1 MYDINK
7 VVSVEVR
14 SAELDVLNSEEL
26 RKISLGKYE
35 NELLEYEK
43 TNSSGMTSKIYFDPK
58 YGTIDYRQICS
69 VCFEKHENCVGHI
82 GHLEFTLPLFNPLFY
97 KDVYDLLGLVC
108 LNCYHVCCSEDTIF
122 LLKHIYQLRALNEI
136 ESSSGIS
143 CKTNYDRQYVVGKI
157 EELYRKIC
165 EQEGLISGK
174 EFEGTN
180 YANQADGQDYINLS
194 DAPNTKDEDEKT
206 HQKDDVQLNVKKIKE
221 KIKKFNFD
229 ASKLAFES
237 NYNYEEYLKL
247 IKTLKVLMKRNGR
260 CPICKFKRNISA
272 RMSQKRDTI
281 NFVGMYLQN
290 SFLKKYMKEEKKR
303 GKGEDPSVGGE
314 EELEEMVERE
324 EEGENIY
331 GSRNEMMNAP
341 DDIGISPSVQVG
353 QAYDA
358 SEASPSLADGGGTP
372 TRDNFPGT
380 TFNYRKQ
387 NVKEKTTVR
396 LFSFQVIDLLGKIFK
411 KNDKDIMNLLYPF
424 TKRDGHKVFFLHDMG
439 ISANRFRVKLRG
451 IHKKSK
457 MLNVLNKFNAL
468 LNLCIRAKKEI
479 DFEELM
485 EKNKKDLQLY
495 KEMFSL
501 FSIRMKYKF
510 NVEIM
515 DDDTEIT
522 KVDFLKGYDLIY
534 RNKSAYIN
542 VLFSNLQVAMNT
554 FFDNSFSAYLSN
566 AKMSNQGLKEIL
578 DKKEG
583 ILRKNIMGKRVN
595 NCARTVI
602 SPDTFIETNQIGVP
616 LEFAKKLTMDEC
628 ITESNL
634 DYVKRLIL
642 NGPDVYPGALSYRDA
657 RGNVFKLPSEY
668 EKREHIVRLLE
679 KMDLKKQCAT
689 MVLHRHAR
697 DGDIVIMNRQPT
709 LHKFSIMAHYIK
721 IFQKE
726 KVFRLNYVNCSSY
739 NADFDGDEMN
749 LHLLQTP
756 HARSEASHLMNSDF
770 LFTSFKDGSPL
781 RGLAQ
786 DFILGGL
793 HLTSLETFLDY
804 DEYCN
809 LLQCALNCL
818 LSRKDC
824 FFFEKSRSS
833 NSTWKI
839 RNHSYLDP
847 YAVVLN
853 RTHFTIVT
861 EEPTILFPR
870 KLWTGKQLIT
880 SILKTIIDKVAM
892 ETYNQRKDNEF
903 MQNYKGINYYAKAKT
918 DPSLWSFDPIN
929 ECEVIIKNSELLQ
942 GVLDKLHF
950 GASSNSFVHLCY
962 ELFGPKIAAV
972 ILDCF
977 GRLFISFLQLRG
989 TSLSLFDFIL
999 KKDARE
1005 EKINIRKRISFTGF
1019 YLQNLFTHSIA
1030 KALNAD
1036 VNEMSAYSRGKLNSY
1051 RQNNDLFANNLYE
1064 LYKRRSD
1071 FINDFVG
1078 GEFGEKILL
1087 TGKGKK
1093 ENVMSRE
1100 THQREEEEKKLSSS
1114 VEKLNSSVEKLPS
1127 SEEKI
1132 PPSEEQLDIKEEAY
1146 FSALLHKE
1154 IQNLLAAHPGEGT
1167 PNSSPS
1173 SLVECALERMAST
1186 HPNGGNDASS
1196 DQEDEGDNAIKY
1208 AKGVKEEVP
1217 QNMRSAL
1224 VKKLFRSLS
1233 EPHFMDS
1240 PNFIG
1245 DKATRVIEKVVRFL
1259 KKANCSRRLK
1269 VYILFEL
1276 FQNKSVMKHFPA
1288 LASCVN
1294 DLSHNVSNEE
1304 ILHHVLSSVSADRAQ
1319 VQPDQSDQP
1328 KQMENGVVAQEMVSK
1343 FLRLLQDMENGRGF
1357 EENSEEDQEEREGYD
1372 GEGYDGEG
1380 YDGERYDGER
1390 YESSPPCMN
1399 QHDEEMIRDSLKK
1412 SFPSFLLNEEIGN
1425 LSFNGK
1431 DHYYES
1437 YVNQKGTEEDTIF
1450 QFYNMKDIF
1459 NKLEFLIHTYF
1470 LQMRGDFDGLIDS
1483 LFQPYLCRVSS
1494 NTNNLISMENI
1505 MNKFLNNGFSNMI
1518 FTGAKGSKV
1527 NYAMICGMLDQQYL
1541 DGKRVPRMRSGKTL
1555 PSFHRYDYGARACG
1569 LITDCFLEGLRPQEY
1584 FFHCMSGREGL
1595 IDTAVKTA
1603 KSGYIQR
1610 CLVKCMESVI
1620 LHYDGTVRNEDNAII
1635 QFLYG
1640 EDGIDPSRISYLDTP
1655 KDLISNYHVAF
1666 SKYLLHDVVPK
1677 MERNER
1683 LFEGRDRTDHWGD
1696 DPIETQFSPYA
1707 YMGATSERFREKM
1720 HHTIANDLNLADCYN
1735 LPDDFDTQSA
1745 SLLKSKYFRSLCD
1758 PGESIGILVAQ
1769 SFGEPATQ
1777 MTLNTFHL
1785 AGTENVTMGIP
1796 RLKEIFLNSKLTS
1809 KPMIYVPI
1817 KMDER
1822 GSSGNDAKAVKSY
1835 INEIAEKILSTYK
1848 SICLSDVIYGVGVD
1862 RKLILRESGAK
1873 DAQMHSIQVVTRQGE
1888 DEQME
1893 GRQNIYTSVPEGDVQ
1908 ATKVMNALQN
1918 TQLSFEIQKE
1928 WNYEIVIQFEN
1939 LYHFCQINNHLTVQS
1954 ILSKAVSCVLYSV
1967 LNKIQESLL
1976 NYNMRYVHSFNHE
1989 HYDELFEF
1997 VCAKMQDEF
2006 NFSMQKLEYKNDED
2020 KINAKL
2026 KFMGSAGAGSTG
2038 QMDST
2043 VVRDENH
2050 IDEEDAYN
2058 NGGIGGPF
2066 GRNSNGEDTPRKYGN
2081 EEEEDGLSDHMDR
2094 NNMGM
2099 ENDNEDGGESNT
2111 DDDGQA
2117 EEKNDSN
2124 SRSSE
2129 SGEDG
2134 DQDSPSEEDKDYDE
2148 SERSEGDIEEE
2159 EVEAE
2164 EVEAEEVEGEEEENV
2179 QAEDEEQLEEDDDQV
2194 KDSTAFK
2201 GRAKR
2206 GENSDNESDVSNRD
2220 KFLSSVQR
2228 MTKNNSLVEGKE
2240 PSVGGKGRS
2249 PKLKAN
2255 GSPLSERST
2264 SAERLGE
2271 EVYTEE
2277 SGNQSD
2283 GHPGIVNSDGDVL
2296 SYRDDE
2302 NEANPENEEW
2312 EKKMAEDF
2320 ANLPYDYKNN
2330 VKLKN
2335 DSEEEDNHE
2344 RMGRENA
2351 STEKIKSENKK
2362 WVRNIIEKLKCSLL
2376 CFVKNISFSPV
2387 TWVLKFEIG
2396 WDINFFPHA
2405 IDFLSYVQ
2413 AELSKEIL
2421 FKVKDLNNPKV
2432 LKGKDITHS
2441 GAEYELQ
2448 IEGKNIF
2455 QLYNIKDT
2463 FIDKTKLYCN
2473 DIYTIVK
2480 TYGIEAGRLCITKE
2494 LKKVFEAYGIKIDF
2508 RHLSFISDFM
2518 THTGDLKSFSRH
2530 GLGCFRN
2537 VFHKMSFECATN
2549 FLTQGCVHN
2558 SVDYLSTAS
2567 SSLFFG
2573 KPIKVGTNVADIV
2586 THIEGSE

>member
-26 RKISLGKYE
+26 KKISMGKYE
-35 NELLEYEK
+35 NELLEYER
-43 TNSSGMTSKIYFDPK
+43 THSSGVTSTIYFDPK
-58 YGTIDYRQICS
+58 YGTVDYRQICS
-69 VCFEKHENCVGHI
+69 ICFEKHENCVGHI

-97 KDVYDLLGLVC
+97 KDLCDLLALVC
-108 LNCYHVCCSEDTIF
+108 FNCYHVCCSEDTIF

-136 ESSSGIS
+136 ESSNGIV
-143 CKTNYDRQYVVGKI
+143 CKRNYDKEYVIGKI
-157 EELYRKIC
+157 EKLYRRIC
-165 EQEGLISGK
+165 EQEGLGCSG
-174 EFEGTN
+174 EVDTTNCANNTDGHNYDNGT
-180 YANQADGQDYINLS
+180 DGKNHTHLD
-194 DAPNTKDEDEKT
+194 DAPNSAEEAEGT
-206 HQKDDVQLNVKKIKE
+206 HQKENDNPVNFKKMKE

-229 ASKLAFES
+229 ATKLAFQS
-237 NYNYEEYLKL
+237 NYNYEQYLQL
-247 IKTLKVLMKRNGR
+247 IKTLKVLMKRNER
-260 CPICKFKRNISA
+260 CPSCKFRRNIST
-272 RMSQKRDTI
+272 RMSQKRDTV
-281 NFVGMYLQN
+281 NFVGLYLQN
-290 SFLKKYMKEEKKR
+290 SFLKKYMKEWKKR
-303 GKGEDPSVGGE
+303 GQGEGPPVVGE
-314 EELEEMVERE
+314 EDLEEMVDRE
-324 EEGENIY
+324 EDGEGITTN
-331 GSRNEMMNAP
+331 G
-341 DDIGISPSVQVG
+341 DDSANVGHDAHYTVDADDAGDAFSVV
-353 QAYDA
+353 
-358 SEASPSLADGGGTP
+358 ADEGTP
-372 TRDNFPGT
+372 PRESFPEMVH
-380 TFNYRKQ
+380 NYKKQ
-387 NVKEKTTVR
+387 NVKEKSTVR
-396 LFSFQVIDLLGKIFK
+396 LFSFQLIDLLEKIFK
-411 KNDKDIMNLLYPF
+411 KNDREIMTLLYPF
-424 TKRDGHKVFFLHDMG
+424 TRRDGHKVFFLHDMG
-439 ISANRFRVKLRG
+439 ISANRFRVKMRG
-451 IHKKSK
+451 THKKTK
-457 MLNVLNKFNAL
+457 MITVLNKFNAL
-468 LNLCIRAKKEI
+468 LTLCISAKKEI
-479 DFEELM
+479 DFDDLL
-485 EKNKKDLQLY
+485 EKNKRELQLY

-501 FSIRMKYKF
+501 FSIRVKYKF
-510 NVEIM
+510 NTDIM
-515 DDDTEIT
+515 DDDTEMT
-522 KVDFLKGYDLIY
+522 KVDFLKSYDLIY

-542 VLFSNLQVAMNT
+542 ILFSNLQVAV
-554 FFDNSFSAYLSN
+554 NSFCDGAFAAHLPTG
-566 AKMSNQGLKEIL
+566 KLSNQGLREIL

-583 ILRKNIMGKRVN
+583 LLRKNIMGKRVN

-628 ITESNL
+628 ITENNL

-642 NGPDVYPGALSYRDA
+642 NGPDIYPGALSYRDA
-657 RGNVFKLPSEY
+657 RGNVFKLPNEY
-668 EKREHIVRLLE
+668 EKRENFVKQLE
-679 KMDLKKQCAT
+679 KMDLKKQSAT
-689 MVLHRHAR
+689 IVLHRHAR

-709 LHKFSIMAHYIK
+709 LHKFSIMAHYMK
-721 IFQKE
+721 IFQRE

-756 HARSEASHLMNSDF
+756 HARSEATHLMNSDF

-793 HLTSLETFLDY
+793 HLTSLETFLNY

-818 LSRKDC
+818 LSKKDC
-824 FFFEKSRSS
+824 FFFEKGRPTQGENTNTDKNTNRGENT
-833 NSTWKI
+833 NSGDDSPGRKRQSTQPRQTTWKI

-880 SILKTIIDKVAM
+880 SILKTIIDKVAI
-892 ETYNQRKDNEF
+892 ETYNQRRDNEF

-929 ECEVIIKNSELLQ
+929 ESEVIIKNSELLQ

-962 ELFGPKIAAV
+962 ELFGPKTAAV

-989 TSLSLFDFIL
+989 TSLSLYDFIL
-999 KKDARE
+999 KKDAKE
-1005 EKINIRKRISFTGF
+1005 EKRNIRKRISFTGF
-1019 YLQNLFTHSIA
+1019 YLQSLFTHAIG
-1030 KALNAD
+1030 KALNVD
-1036 VNEMSAYSRGKLNSY
+1036 VHEMNGYSRAKLSSY
-1051 RQNNDLFANNLYE
+1051 RENNDLFVNNLYD
-1064 LYKRRSD
+1064 LYRRRSD
-1071 FINDFVG
+1071 FIGDCQGENTHPIGKRSKRNDHSNQ
-1078 GEFGEKILL
+1078 
-1087 TGKGKK
+1087 TGQQ
-1093 ENVMSRE
+1093 E
-1100 THQREEEEKKLSSS
+1100 EEEEKL
-1114 VEKLNSSVEKLPS
+1114 
-1127 SEEKI
+1127 

-1146 FSALLHKE
+1146 FGALLNKE
-1154 IQNLLAAHPGEGT
+1154 IQHLLEERPGEEET
-1167 PNSSPS
+1167 PKLLTS
-1173 SLVECALERMAST
+1173 SLVQRMLEGMITTRSYEA
-1186 HPNGGNDASS
+1186 
-1196 DQEDEGDNAIKY
+1196 DEEEGTGQAE
-1208 AKGVKEEVP
+1208 VLTEEVP
-1217 QNMRSAL
+1217 CNLRKTL
-1224 VKKLFRSLS
+1224 VRKLFHSLS
-1233 EPHFMDS
+1233 EPRFMDR
-1240 PNFIG
+1240 PNFVG
-1245 DKATRVIEKVVRFL
+1245 DKATKVIEKVIRFL
-1259 KKANCSRRLK
+1259 KRANCSRRLK

-1276 FQNKSVMKHFPA
+1276 FQSKGVMKHFPA

-1294 DLSHNVSNEE
+1294 DLSHEVSNEE
-1304 ILHHVLSSVSADRAQ
+1304 ILHHVLSSVSEDRAKEE
-1319 VQPDQSDQP
+1319 PEQSGNATAT
-1328 KQMENGVVAQEMVSK
+1328 EEMLGQ
-1343 FLRLLQDMENGRGF
+1343 FLRLLEDMEDGCGF
-1357 EENSEEDQEEREGYD
+1357 EGNSEEDQENREP
-1372 GEGYDGEG
+1372 
-1380 YDGERYDGER
+1380 
-1390 YESSPPCMN
+1390 YEAPPPCMN
-1399 QHDEEMIRDSLKK
+1399 DHDEQMIRDCLKK
-1412 SFPSFLLNEEIGN
+1412 SFPSFLLNDEIGN

-1431 DHYYES
+1431 DHYYED
-1437 YVNQKGTEEDTIF
+1437 YVNQKGTEEDMIF
-1450 QFYNMKDIF
+1450 QFYNMKDVF
-1459 NKLEFLIHTYF
+1459 NKLEFLIQRYF

-1494 NTNNLISMENI
+1494 NTNNLISMENL

-1527 NYAMICGMLDQQYL
+1527 NYAMICGMLDQQFL

-1610 CLVKCMESVI
+1610 CLIKCMESVI

-1640 EDGIDPSRISYLDTP
+1640 EDGIDPSRISYLDAP

-1666 SKYLLHDVVPK
+1666 SKYLLHDAVGK

-1683 LFEGRDRTDHWGD
+1683 LFRGRDETDHWGD
-1696 DPIETQFSPYA
+1696 DPLETQFSPYS
-1707 YMGATSERFREKM
+1707 YMGATSERFREKL

-1735 LPDDFDTQSA
+1735 LPDNFDAQSA
-1745 SLLKSKYFRSLCD
+1745 SLLKSMYFRSLCD
-1758 PGESIGILVAQ
+1758 PGESIGILVGQ

-1796 RLKEIFLNSKLTS
+1796 RLKEIFLTSKLTS

-1822 GSSGNDAKAVKSY
+1822 ATTNSDANAMKSY
-1835 INEIAEKILSTYK
+1835 INEIAEKILSSYK

-1862 RKLILRESGAK
+1862 RKLILREAGAK
-1873 DAQMHSIQVVTRQGE
+1873 NAQIHSLQVVTNGGE
-1888 DEQME
+1888 DQHME
-1893 GRQNIYTSVPEGDVQ
+1893 GQQYSSSTACEGDVQ
-1908 ATKVMNALQN
+1908 AAKVMNALQN
-1918 TQLSFEIQKE
+1918 TQLSFDIQKE

-1939 LYHFCQINNHLTVQS
+1939 LHHFCQINTHLTVQG
-1954 ILSKAVSCVLYSV
+1954 ILSKAVNCVLYSV
-1967 LNKIQESLL
+1967 LSKIQERLL
-1976 NYNMRYVHSFNHE
+1976 TYNMRHVHAFNHE
-1989 HYDELFEF
+1989 HYDELFDF
-1997 VCAKMQDEF
+1997 VCAKMQEEF
-2006 NFSMQKLEYKNDED
+2006 NFNMQKFEYKNDED

-2026 KFMGSAGAGSTG
+2026 KFMGSAVGGSKND
-2038 QMDST
+2038 MDET

-2058 NGGIGGPF
+2058 NGAGGDGSF
-2066 GRNSNGEDTPRKYGN
+2066 GKNPNGEDTPRNYGN
-2081 EEEEDGLSDHMDR
+2081 EGEDGLSDHMDGKTV
-2094 NNMGM
+2094 GM
-2099 ENDNEDGGESNT
+2099 ENGNDDGGESNT
-2111 DDDGQA
+2111 EDDENGSHAGD
-2117 EEKNDSN
+2117 KNRSN
-2124 SRSSE
+2124 SNSS
-2129 SGEDG
+2129 GG
-2134 DQDSPSEEDKDYDE
+2134 SEEEGDADAGSQSEEEKDYDE
-2148 SERSEGDIEEE
+2148 SERSEGDLEEE
-2159 EVEAE
+2159 EVVTEREEATTE
-2164 EVEAEEVEGEEEENV
+2164 E
-2179 QAEDEEQLEEDDDQV
+2179 EEQLEEDDEGEHPPGCRG
-2194 KDSTAFK
+2194 K
-2201 GRAKR
+2201 AKR
-2206 GENSDNESDVSNRD
+2206 RRSSDQESQLSEGFDVS
-2220 KFLSSVQR
+2220 SV
-2228 MTKNNSLVEGKE
+2228 TKNDPLLKGKRQ
-2240 PSVGGKGRS
+2240 SVGVTVAP
-2249 PKLKAN
+2249 PKLKTN

-2277 SGNQSD
+2277 SANQSD
-2283 GHPGIVNSDGDVL
+2283 GHPGGGNSDGEVVANW
-2296 SYRDDE
+2296 DDE
-2302 NEANPENEEW
+2302 NEANPEDEEW
-2312 EKKMAEDF
+2312 EERIAKEF

-2335 DSEEEDNHE
+2335 ESDEEDDE
-2344 RMGRENA
+2344 RVERENGN
-2351 STEKIKSENKK
+2351 TENIKSEKKK
-2362 WVRNIIEKLKCSLL
+2362 WVKNIIEKLKCSLL
-2376 CFVKNISFSPV
+2376 CFVKNISFSPI
-2387 TWVLKFEIG
+2387 TWILKFEIG

-2413 AELSKEIL
+2413 TELAKEIL

-2432 LKGKDITHS
+2432 LKGKDITHT

-2455 QLYNIKDT
+2455 QLYNIKDK

-2530 GLGCFRN
+2530 GLGSFRN

-2573 KPIKVGTNVADIV
+2573 KPIKVGTNVSDIV